1 MAVSIL
7 KRLNN
12 KINYKTFMKKIIFTI
27 ATIFCLNNLYS
38 QDYFLKNSGPFD
50 LKIQSPEDFL
60 GYEIGFQHTRH
71 DKIVDYFKYLSNISN
86 KASVMNYGETHEGRK
101 LIFLI
106 ISSEKNIENLDIIKK
121 ENFKYSELATSNE
134 LNKDLPIIV
143 NLGYNVH
150 GNEPSSSE
158 AAMLTAYTLIASLN
172 KKINN
177 YIENSVV
184 FIDPTIN
191 PDGRDRHT
199 QWANQFKSINL
210 VADSNDAEHNESWP
224 RGRTNHYWFDLNR
237 DWFLAINPESRAKLK
252 WIHEWYPNVVT
263 DFHEMGTNS
272 NYFFEP
278 MKTNASLKPLVP
290 AENYQ
295 KLNSIFAKYYV
306 KSLDSIGSFY
316 YTKESF
322 DETYPGYGSSYPDL
336 QGGLAILFEQASSRG
351 HLQETNYGTMS
362 FAFTI
367 RNQFLSSLATVEAAV
382 ENKLLL
388 RNYQRKFFSSAL
400 TKFKNEKIKAYEFGD
415 SFDKNRTNAFI
426 DKLLIHKIKIYQ
438 NKNKYVVPLNQVQSR
453 MVKNVFETYRKY
465 NDSVFYDA
473 SAWSMSNFYNMKAKK
488 LRSFNQGKE
497 VTSTENLVKNPIIQN
512 SNYAYI
518 LDWDDYNSPASLNYL
533 QKNGIVTYS
542 AFKPFT
548 IKQNETKK
556 NKEFNY
562 GSILIPVSKQN
573 IESEKL
579 YNIVKNMQEKFNVP
593 VFSTETGFS
602 IKGIDLGSNN
612 FRINKNVKVALLI
625 GDGVNSYEAGEVWH
639 LLDTRIEMPLTK
651 IRLNQ
656 FSRISLQKYTTLV
669 MVSGSYSQLHKN
681 DINKIK
687 EWVENGNTLITIGT
701 ASSWLIK
708 NKVVD
713 ESLVKSKKD
722 SIFSRKRYVDARE
735 NIGRERIG
743 GSILSVDLDL
753 THPLAFGYRDS
764 SIPVYKN
771 NNVFINKSKNDYS
784 SIAIYSKKPHIDGY
798 VSDFNM
804 KNNIIGSS
812 SLIVSKLKSGRVIIF
827 ADNPNFRGTWYGTN
841 KLFLNAIFQGHNIS
855 VP

>member
-1 MAVSIL
+1 
-7 KRLNN
+7 
-12 KINYKTFMKKIIFTI
+12 MKKIIYLITL
-27 ATIFCLNNLYS
+27 IFCFNNIYS
-38 QDYFLKNSGPFD
+38 QNYFLENT
-50 LKIQSPEDFL
+50 SPYDEEIKTPEEFL

-71 DKIVDYFKYLSNISN
+71 DLIIEYLSYLSDFSE
-86 KASVMNYGETHEGRK
+86 KAHLVNYGKSHEGRK
-101 LIFLI
+101 LVFLI
-106 ISSEKNIENLDIIKK
+106 VSSSINIENLEEIKK
-121 ENFKYSELATSNE
+121 ENLEFIKSGQ

-158 AAMLTAYTLIASLN
+158 AAMLTAYTLVASKN
-172 KKINN
+172 KKIERFRN
-177 YIENSVV
+177 NSVV

-210 VADSNDAEHNESWP
+210 VADSNDAEHNEAWP

-252 WIHEWYPNVVT
+252 WIHQWYPSVVT

-278 MKTNASLKPLVP
+278 MKTNASAKPLVP
-290 AENYQ
+290 LENYEII
-295 KLNSIFAKYYV
+295 NSIFAKYYV

-362 FAFTI
+362 FGFTI
-367 RNQFLSSLATVEAAV
+367 RNQFVSSLSTIEAAV
-382 ENKLLL
+382 DNKQIL
-388 RNYQRKFFSSAL
+388 RNYQKKFFNSAL
-400 TKFKNEKIKAYEFGD
+400 TEFKNEKVKAYEFGD
-415 SFDKNRTNAFI
+415 SFDKNRTKAFI
-426 DKLLIHKIKIYQ
+426 DKLLIHKIKVFK
-438 NKNKYVVPLNQVQSR
+438 NNNKYVVPLNQVQSR
-453 MVKNVFETYRKY
+453 MVKNVFETYNKY

-488 LRSFNQGKE
+488 IKSFSTEKE
-497 VTSTENLVKNPIIQN
+497 ITSTDNLVDNIIIKK

-518 LDWDDYNSPASLNYL
+518 LDWDDYNSPAALNFL
-533 QKNGIVTYS
+533 HKNDIITYS

-548 IKQNETKK
+548 IKLNGSKM
-556 NKEFNY
+556 NKDFNY
-562 GSILIPVSKQN
+562 GSILIPVSKQKIDSN
-573 IESEKL
+573 KL
-579 YNIVKNMQEKFNVP
+579 FEIVKSMQEKFNVP
-593 VFSTETGFS
+593 LFYSNTGFS
-602 IKGIDLGSNN
+602 VKGIDLGSNN
-612 FRINKNVKVALLI
+612 FRINKKVKVGLLI

-639 LLDTRIEMPLTK
+639 LLDTRVEMPLTK

-656 FSRISLQKYTTLV
+656 FNRISLKKYTTLI
-669 MVSGSYSQLHKN
+669 MVSGLYSQLSVG

-687 EWVENGNTLITIGT
+687 EWVEMGNTLITIGS
-701 ASSWLIK
+701 ASSWAIK
-708 NKVVD
+708 KNIVE

-735 NIGRERIG
+735 NIGKERIG

-753 THPLAFGYRDS
+753 THPLAFGYRDT
-764 SIPVYKN
+764 SIPIYKN
-771 NNVFINKSKNDYS
+771 NNVFINTTKNHYS
-784 SIAIYSKKPHIDGY
+784 SVGIYSKKPHIDGY
-798 VSDFNM
+798 ISKYNM
-804 KNNIIGSS
+804 KHNIPGSS
-812 SLIVSKLKSGRVIIF
+812 SLIVSKVKSGRVIIF

-841 KLFLNAIFQGHNIS
+841 KLFLNAIFLGQNIS
-855 VP
+855 VPGGQ

>member
-382 ENKLLL
+382 ENKVLL